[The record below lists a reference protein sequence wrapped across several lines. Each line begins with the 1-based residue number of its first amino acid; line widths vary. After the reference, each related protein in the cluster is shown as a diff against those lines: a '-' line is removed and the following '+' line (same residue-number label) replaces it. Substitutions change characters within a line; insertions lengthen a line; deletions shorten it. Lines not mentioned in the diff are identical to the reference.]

1 MSRDIKDILKKIEA
15 SPKKA
20 LGQNFLINKKKIQKI
35 AEELLKHNPEK
46 IIEIGPGLG
55 AITDKLLSSKIDIT
69 CVEKDVKLCN
79 YLANTFRN
87 APRLT
92 VLNNDILKMKFKQ
105 IGSNKNSIVFGNLP
119 YNIASQ
125 IIIQF
130 VNEYYNEESIGL
142 FMFQKEVAERIL
154 SRPKTKSYNAFTLR
168 IQTFF
173 NVEKILNL
181 NESDFWPSP
190 KIKST
195 LILLTPRSR
204 NKNISQNY
212 LEFCNFLS
220 LCFKSKRKTL
230 VNNLKKEFQIEDITY
245 ALKELSKKENVRA
258 EELNN
263 DNFIQ
268 LFCSLKN

>member
-87 APRLT
+87 APKLT

-105 IGSNKNSIVFGNLP
+105 IGSNKKSIVFGNLP

>member
-1 MSRDIKDILKKIEA
+1 MSRDIKDILKKIET

-105 IGSNKNSIVFGNLP
+105 IGSNKKSIVFGNLP

>member
-87 APRLT
+87 APMLT

-105 IGSNKNSIVFGNLP
+105 IGSNKKSIVFGNLP

-154 SRPKTKSYNAFTLR
+154 SRTKTKSYNAFTLR

-173 NVEKILNL
+173 KVEKILNL